1 MSILQSIILGI
12 VQGITEFL
20 PISSSG
26 HLILIP
32 NIFNLPDQGLV
43 FDAILHLATALAI
56 IYVLRKEIKEILLGL
71 FKGENKTWLYIL
83 IGIIPAGIAGYFL
96 NDSIEN
102 KFRLVE
108 LVAFNLIFWGFILWL
123 SERYSNR
130 IGEKI
135 QNIKNVKIKQAL
147 IIGFAQIL
155 ALFPGTSRSGIT
167 ITSGLFSKLDKKT
180 AVNFSFLLGLPLI
193 LAAGG
198 LKTVEAVNTGM
209 FQTDLLPL
217 IFGFL
222 ASLISGILAIK
233 FLLHLIKTKG
243 FKVFV
248 IYRIVLGI
256 ILLLFL
262 I

>member
-1 MSILQSIILGI
+1 MSILQSIVLGVI
-12 VQGITEFL
+12 QGITEFL

-32 NIFNLPDQGLV
+32 NIFNLPDQGLG

-71 FKGENKTWLYIL
+71 FKGKNKTWVYIL

-96 NDSIEN
+96 NDAIET
-102 KFRLVE
+102 KFRLIE

-123 SERYSNR
+123 AERYSNKV
-130 IGEKI
+130 GEKLE
-135 QNIKNVKIKQAL
+135 NIKSVKIKQTL
-147 IIGFAQIL
+147 IIGFVQIL

-167 ITSGLFSKLDKKT
+167 ITGGLFSKLDKKT

-248 IYRIVLGI
+248 VYRMVLGI

>member
-1 MSILQSIILGI
+1 MSILQSIVLGMA
-12 VQGITEFL
+12 QGITEFL

-32 NIFNLPDQGLV
+32 NIFNWPDQGLA
-43 FDAILHLATALAI
+43 FDVLVHLATALAI
-56 IYVLRKEIKEILLGL
+56 IFVLRKEIKEILIGL

-83 IGIIPAGIAGYFL
+83 IGIIPAGIVGYFL
-96 NDSIEN
+96 NDAIET
-102 KFRLVE
+102 KFRLVQ
-108 LVAFNLIFWGFILWL
+108 LVGFNLIFWGFILWL

-130 IGEKI
+130 LGEKI
-135 QNIKNVKIKQAL
+135 ENIKNVKIKQAL
-147 IIGFAQIL
+147 NVGFVQIL

-167 ITSGLFSKLDKKT
+167 ITAGLFSKLDKKT

-193 LAAGG
+193 LAAGAF
-198 LKTVEAVNTGM
+198 KTIEAANTGM
-209 FQTDLLPL
+209 FQADLLPL

-222 ASLISGILAIK
+222 ASLISGIFAIK

-248 IYRIVLGI
+248 IYRMILGI

>member
-1 MSILQSIILGI
+1 MHFFQAIILGI
-12 VQGITEFL
+12 IQGITEFL

-32 NIFNLPDQGLV
+32 NIFNLPDQGLG

-71 FKGENKTWLYIL
+71 FKVENKAWLYIL

-96 NDSIEN
+96 NDSIES

-123 SERYSNR
+123 SERYSD
-130 IGEKI
+130 II
-135 QNIKNVKIKQAL
+135 QNKIKNINNIKIKQAL

-217 IFGFL
+217 VFGFL
-222 ASLISGILAIK
+222 TSLISGILAIK

-248 IYRIVLGI
+248 IYRMVLGI
-256 ILLLFL
+256 IILLLL
-262 I
+262 L